1 MELLKKIAV
10 NLPHVLTQDL
20 EPIPVPVMKV
30 IVEMGKHVKVCI
42 VLKKNFLL
50 KKYMS
55 LIDVKESKNIE
66 DGEKNNARSIEA
78 QDVPTKITE
87 NIL

>member
-1 MELLKKIAV
+1 MELLKTIAV

-50 KKYMS
+50 KNDLL
-55 LIDVKESKNIE
+55 LIEQTFK
-66 DGEKNNARSIEA
+66 
-78 QDVPTKITE
+78 
-87 NIL
+87 

>member
-1 MELLKKIAV
+1 MELLKTIAV

-20 EPIPVPVMKV
+20 EPIPAPVMKV

-50 KKYMS
+50 KNDLC
-55 LIDVKESKNIE
+55 LIEQTLK
-66 DGEKNNARSIEA
+66 
-78 QDVPTKITE
+78 
-87 NIL
+87 

>member
-1 MELLKKIAV
+1 MELLKTIAV

-20 EPIPVPVMKV
+20 ELMPVPVMKV

-50 KKYMS
+50 KKYLL
-55 LIDVKESKNIE
+55 LIEQTFK
-66 DGEKNNARSIEA
+66 
-78 QDVPTKITE
+78 
-87 NIL
+87 